1 MVSDDGHIYVAFRSF
16 SNVCRKNLNTLI
28 PDLKLCAESIT
39 GVHFSKKLILKMLL
53 FKYIGKKRP
62 KSAKMRVLESVIRID

>member
-1 MVSDDGHIYVAFRSF
+1 MFSDDGHIYVAFRSF
-16 SNVCRKNLNTLI
+16 SIDRRKNLNTLI
-28 PDLKLCAESIT
+28 PDLKLCAESIS
-39 GVHFSKKLILKMLL
+39 GVNFSKKLVLKMLL